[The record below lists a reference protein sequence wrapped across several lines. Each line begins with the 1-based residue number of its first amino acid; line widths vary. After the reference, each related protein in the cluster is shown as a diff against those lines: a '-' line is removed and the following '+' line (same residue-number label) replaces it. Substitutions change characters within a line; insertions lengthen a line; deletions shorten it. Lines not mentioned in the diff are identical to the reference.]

1 MKFTGNSRDCA
12 ARIQNKVSVSFSSP
26 RAERSINIL
35 PPAPDHATAA
45 KRFLAEVLAVSAGV
59 EVGGLSV
66 RELGD
71 LCGETRYC
79 DAEDNLDLGV
89 FWVLVESA
97 DAT

>member
-1 MKFTGNSRDCA
+1 
-12 ARIQNKVSVSFSSP
+12 
-26 RAERSINIL
+26 
-35 PPAPDHATAA
+35 
-45 KRFLAEVLAVSAGV
+45 VLAVSAGV